1 MPELMQ
7 NGRTISLNEADSALT
22 LRCGET
28 IFRFA
33 GNGCKIEALRREEGK
48 FRFRLRTP
56 RLSFPLEATL
66 RFADDGNPEL
76 RLAGDG
82 ALTAPVEYPGSL
94 IPDPGDLALIPAG
107 EGFAFPVD
115 DPSIP
120 VLPECSLLNSQSWH
134 LAFLASLRGDAW
146 IVLAVESGTDAQVR
160 HEREGGLLHSQLGWL
175 PEGGV
180 WGYERAVRFLSGDR
194 GGLSALCAAYRRY
207 RDAPGPVESLREKRW
222 RLPQLDRLIGAP
234 EFWIWPDQYEEFMYG
249 AGDAELNPTAVE
261 LVRIAGEIKA
271 AGCDRALIGLFFA
284 GDCPAAGKIAEKTGF
299 LTAKYDNLED
309 ELPGTLAPLIPPA
322 RLRECD
328 YTARRMTAWPRDTV
342 RDEAGNYIQAWA
354 LRGRDGIMHHQN
366 RVCPQF
372 APEYTRAE
380 VPALAR
386 EHGFEAWFFDVMGG
400 GAMECRAPEHPL
412 TRRESIRKRREA
424 FQILGDA
431 GLISGTEEGCESYVG
446 ACCYSE
452 GKLSPALYRLNY
464 RESGRSKAHQYT
476 PEEHEE
482 IFDRF
487 MLNPRY
493 RIPLWELIYHDC
505 MVSYWYWGDSSNC
518 CPELLPRRDLFNLLY
533 GQPPLYSL
541 HVADWKRQ
549 KPLLLESA
557 KRASAAAR
565 LTGYEKMTAFDWL
578 DAEKLVHR
586 TRFAN
591 GVTVTVNFSD
601 RAFRTDSGETVP
613 PCDFLLERGNLS
625 ETEINPL

>member
-1 MPELMQ
+1 MMELTR
-7 NGRTISLNEADSALT
+7 NDRTISLNEADSSLT
-22 LRCGET
+22 LRCGEAV
-28 IFRFA
+28 FRFA
-33 GNGCKIEALRREEGK
+33 GNGFAAEAVRREAGEL
-48 FRFRLRTP
+48 RFRLRGP
-56 RLSFPLEATL
+56 QLPFPLEATL
-66 RFADDGNPEL
+66 RFSDDGNPEL

-82 ALTAPVEYPGSL
+82 PLTAAVEYPGAL
-94 IPDPGDLALIPAG
+94 LPEPGDLALIPAG

-120 VLPECSLLNSQSWH
+120 ILPECSTLNSQSWH
-134 LAFLASLRGDAW
+134 LAFVASLRREAW
-146 IVLAVESGTDAQVR
+146 IALAVESATDAQVR
-160 HEREGGLLHSQLGWL
+160 HERKDGLLHSQLGWL
-175 PEGGV
+175 PECGG
-180 WGYERAVRFLSGDR
+180 WGYERAVRFLAGDR
-194 GGLSALCAAYRRY
+194 GGLSALAAAYRRY
-207 RDAPGPVESLREKRW
+207 RDAQRFIEPLREKRR
-222 RLPQLDRLIGAP
+222 RLPGLDRLIGAP
-234 EFWIWPDQYEEFMYG
+234 EFWIWPDRYEEFMYG
-249 AGDAELNPTAVE
+249 TRDDAELQPIAAE
-261 LVRIAGEIKA
+261 LIKIAGEIRA
-271 AGCDRALIGLFFA
+271 SGCDRALIGIFFT
-284 GDCPAAGKIAEKTGF
+284 GDCAAAREIAEKTGF

-322 RLRECD
+322 RIRECD
-328 YTARRMTAWPRDTV
+328 YTERRMKAWPRDTV
-342 RDEAGNYIQAWA
+342 RDESGNFAQAWA
-354 LRGRDGIMHHQN
+354 LRGRDGLMHHQN
-366 RVCPQF
+366 RVCPHF

-380 VPALAR
+380 VPPLAR
-386 EHGFEAWFFDVMGG
+386 EYCFEAWFFDVMGC
-400 GAMECRAPEHPL
+400 GATECRAPEHPL

-452 GKLSPALYRLNY
+452 GKLSPARYRINY
-464 RESGRSKAHQYT
+464 RESGRRKAHRYT

-482 IFDRF
+482 TFDRF
-487 MLNPRY
+487 LLNPRY

-518 CPELLPRRDLFNLLY
+518 CPELLPQRDLFNLLY

-541 HVADWKRQ
+541 HVADWERQ

-613 PCDFLLERGNLS
+613 PRDFLLET
-625 ETEINPL
+625 ETNPS

>member
-1 MPELMQ
+1 MMELTR
-7 NGRTISLNEADSALT
+7 NDRTISLNEADSSLT
-22 LRCGET
+22 LRCGEAV
-28 IFRFA
+28 FRFT
-33 GNGCKIEALRREEGK
+33 GNGFAAEAVRREAGEL
-48 FRFRLRTP
+48 RFRLRGP
-56 RLSFPLEATL
+56 QLPFPLEATL

-82 ALTAPVEYPGSL
+82 PLTAAVEYPGAL
-94 IPDPGDLALIPAG
+94 LPEPGDLALIPAG

-120 VLPECSLLNSQSWH
+120 ILPECSPLNSQSWH
-134 LAFLASLRGDAW
+134 LAFVASLRREAW
-146 IVLAVESGTDAQVR
+146 IVSAVESATDAQVR
-160 HEREGGLLHSQLGWL
+160 HERRDGLLLSQLGWL
-175 PEGGV
+175 PECGQ

-194 GGLSALCAAYRRY
+194 GGLTALAAAYRRY
-207 RDAPGPVESLREKRW
+207 RDAPGPVESLREKRR

-234 EFWIWPDQYEEFMYG
+234 EFWIWPDRYEEFMYG
-249 AGDAELNPTAVE
+249 SRDDAELQPIAAE
-261 LVRIAGEIKA
+261 LIKIAGEIRTS
-271 AGCDRALIGLFFA
+271 GCDRALIGIFFA
-284 GDCPAAGKIAEKTGF
+284 GDCAAAREIAETTGF

-309 ELPGTLAPLIPPA
+309 ELPGTLAPLIPPE
-322 RLRECD
+322 RIRECD

-342 RDEAGNYIQAWA
+342 RDESGNYAQAWA
-354 LRGRDGIMHHQN
+354 LRGRDGLMHNQN

-372 APEYTRAE
+372 APEYTRTE
-380 VPALAR
+380 VPLLAR
-386 EHGFEAWFFDVMGG
+386 AYGFEAWFFDVMGC

-424 FQILGDA
+424 FQILGDT
-431 GLISGTEEGCESYVG
+431 GLVSGTEEGCESYAG
-446 ACCYSE
+446 ACCYNE
-452 GKLSPALYRLNY
+452 GKLSPARYRINY
-464 RESGRSKAHQYT
+464 RESGRRKAHCYT

-482 IFDRF
+482 TFDRF
-487 MLNPRY
+487 LLNPRY

-518 CPELLPRRDLFNLLY
+518 CPELLPLRDLFNLLC

-541 HVADWKRQ
+541 HVADWERQ

-601 RAFRTDSGETVP
+601 RAFRTGSGQTVP
-613 PCDFLLERGNLS
+613 PRDFLLET
-625 ETEINPL
+625 ETNPS

>member
-1 MPELMQ
+1 MMELTR
-7 NGRTISLNEADSALT
+7 NNRTISLNEADSSLT
-22 LRCGET
+22 LRCGEAV
-28 IFRFA
+28 FRFT
-33 GNGCKIEALRREEGK
+33 GNGFAAEAVRREAGEL
-48 FRFRLRTP
+48 RFRLRGP
-56 RLSFPLEATL
+56 QLPFPLEATL

-82 ALTAPVEYPGSL
+82 PLTAAVEYPGAL
-94 IPDPGDLALIPAG
+94 LPEPGDLALIPAG

-120 VLPECSLLNSQSWH
+120 VLPECSPLNSQSWH
-134 LAFLASLRGDAW
+134 LAFIASLRREAW
-146 IVLAVESGTDAQVR
+146 IVSAVESATDAQVR
-160 HEREGGLLHSQLGWL
+160 HERKDGLLHSQLGWL
-175 PEGGV
+175 PECGQ
-180 WGYERAVRFLSGDR
+180 WGYERAVRFLSGGR
-194 GGLSALCAAYRRY
+194 GGLSALAAAYRRY
-207 RDAPGPVESLREKRW
+207 RDAPGPVESLREKRR

-234 EFWIWPDQYEEFMYG
+234 EFWIWPDRYEEFMYG
-249 AGDAELNPTAVE
+249 SRDDAELQPIAAE
-261 LVRIAGEIKA
+261 LIKIAGEIRTS
-271 AGCDRALIGLFFA
+271 GCDRALIGIFFA
-284 GDCPAAGKIAEKTGF
+284 GDCAAAREIAETTGF

-322 RLRECD
+322 RIRECD

-342 RDEAGNYIQAWA
+342 RDESGNYAQAWA
-354 LRGRDGIMHHQN
+354 LRGRDGLMHNQN

-380 VPALAR
+380 VPLLAR
-386 EHGFEAWFFDVMGG
+386 AYGFEAWFFDVMGC

-424 FQILGDA
+424 FQILGDT
-431 GLISGTEEGCESYVG
+431 GLLSGTEEGCESYAG
-446 ACCYSE
+446 ACCYNE
-452 GKLSPALYRLNY
+452 GKLSPARYRINY
-464 RESGRSKAHQYT
+464 RESGRRKAHCYT

-482 IFDRF
+482 TFDRF
-487 MLNPRY
+487 LLNPRY

-518 CPELLPRRDLFNLLY
+518 CPELLPLRDLFNLLY

-541 HVADWKRQ
+541 HVADWERQ

-601 RAFRTDSGETVP
+601 RAFRTGSGQTVP
-613 PCDFLLERGNLS
+613 PRDFLLET
-625 ETEINPL
+625 ETNPS